1 MTATGLDQL
10 LLAPDRWLRPDERV
24 GLLTNHTGVD
34 RRLRASI
41 DLLHAHPDIALV
53 RLYGPEHGLRGD
65 AQAGAPVEDATDP
78 RTGLP
83 ITSLYRADHSVDD
96 DAFAGIDT
104 LLIDLQDVGARY
116 YTYPSTANSAAR
128 RAAAAGARVLVLDR
142 PNPIAWMGVFGN
154 RVAPG
159 HGSIVGMEGLPI
171 AHACTIG
178 ELLRHLARRDGRAMP
193 DIVPM
198 DGWDRTM
205 RWEATGLPWVPP
217 SPNLP
222 TLTTAQLYPATCLI
236 EGTTLSEGRGTTQPF
251 EVVGAPDLDAY
262 ALADA
267 LADAGDFGCLYR
279 PSTFV
284 PTFSKHQ
291 GEPCRAVQ
299 IHPDGAFSPAVL
311 SLGPALL
318 AACRRHAPSF
328 DWVRFNGV
336 AFVDR
341 LAGGPELRET
351 VDTGGDIAAL
361 LRHWQDEADAFID
374 AVTPD
379 LIYGPVHRA
388 PIGERA

>member
-1 MTATGLDQL
+1 MTSTGLKRL
-10 LLAPDRWLRPDERV
+10 LDSPERWLRPGERV

-34 RRLRASI
+34 RRLRSAV
-41 DLLHAHPDIALV
+41 DLLHDHHDIALR

-65 AQAGAPVEDATDP
+65 AQAGAPVADAADP

-83 ITSLYRADHSVDD
+83 VTSLYRADHSVDD

-104 LLIDLQDVGARY
+104 LLIDLQDIGARY
-116 YTYPSTANSAAR
+116 YTYLATANSAAR
-128 RAAAAGARVLVLDR
+128 RAAAAGTRVLVLDR

-159 HGSIVGMEGLPI
+159 HGSIVGIEGLPI
-171 AHACTIG
+171 AHACTIA
-178 ELLRHLARRDGRAMP
+178 ELLRHLARRDGRTLP
-193 DIVPM
+193 EVVPM
-198 DGWDRTM
+198 EGWTRSM

-222 TLTTAQLYPATCLI
+222 TLAAAHLYPATCLI
-236 EGTTLSEGRGTTQPF
+236 EGTSLSEGRGTALPF
-251 EVVGAPDLDAY
+251 DLVGAPDLDAY
-262 ALADA
+262 SLGDELATCA
-267 LADAGDFGCLYR
+267 FGCLFR
-279 PSTFV
+279 TTTFV
-284 PTFSKHQ
+284 PTFSKHE
-291 GEPCRAVQ
+291 GVMCHGVQ
-299 IHPDGAFSPAVL
+299 IHPDGAFTPAMM

-318 AACRRHAPSF
+318 AGCREHTPSF
-328 DWVRFNGV
+328 DWVRFNGT
-336 AFVDR
+336 AFIDR

-361 LRHWQDEADAFID
+361 LDRWRGEADAFID

-379 LIYGPVHRA
+379 LLYGPVHRA

>member
-1 MTATGLDQL
+1 MTTAGLEQL
-10 LLAPDRWLRPDERV
+10 LDAPDRWLRRGERV
-24 GLLTNHTGVD
+24 GLLTNPTGVD
-34 RRLRASI
+34 RRLRSAI
-41 DLLHAHPDIALV
+41 DLLHAHADIALV

-65 AQAGAPVEDATDP
+65 AQAGAPVEDASDP

-83 ITSLYRADHSVDD
+83 ITSLYRADHTVDD
-96 DAFAGIDT
+96 GAFADIDT

-116 YTYPSTANSAAR
+116 YTYLATSNSAAR
-128 RAAAAGARVLVLDR
+128 RAGNAGTRVLVLDR

-159 HGSIVGMEGLPI
+159 HGSIVGIEGLPI

-178 ELLRHLARRDGRAMP
+178 ELLRHLARRDGRPLP
-193 DIVPM
+193 DVVPM
-198 DGWDRTM
+198 EGWNRAM

-222 TLTTAQLYPATCLI
+222 TLTTAHLYPATCLI
-236 EGTTLSEGRGTTQPF
+236 EGTTLSEGRGTALPF
-251 EVVGAPDLDAY
+251 ELVGAPDLDGH
-262 ALADA
+262 ALAEA
-267 LADAGDFGCLYR
+267 LAAGDFGCLYR
-279 PSTFV
+279 PTTFI
-284 PTFSKHQ
+284 PTFSKHAS
-291 GEPCRAVQ
+291 ELCRGVHV
-299 IHPDGAFSPAVL
+299 HPNGAFAPEVM

-318 AACRRHAPSF
+318 AAVRRLAPGF
-328 DWVRFNGV
+328 DWVRFNDV

-361 LRHWQDEADAFID
+361 LERWRGEAETFID

-388 PIGERA
+388 ATGERA